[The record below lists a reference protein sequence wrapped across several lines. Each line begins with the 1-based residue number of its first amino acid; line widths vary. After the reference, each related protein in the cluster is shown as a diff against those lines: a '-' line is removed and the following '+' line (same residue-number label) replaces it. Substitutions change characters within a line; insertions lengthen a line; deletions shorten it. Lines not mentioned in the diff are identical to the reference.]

1 MMFNFSMLVHVTV
14 IHVYHVKCERII
26 NGINPLFSVIKGNLN
41 GINPLFSV
49 FNGGLNGINP
59 LFSVIK
65 GDLNGVKGM
74 IQI

>member
-1 MMFNFSMLVHVTV
+1 MMFNFSKLVHVTV
-14 IHVYHVKCERII
+14 IHVYHVKCERIM
-26 NGINPLFSVIKGNLN
+26 NGINPLFSVIKGD
-41 GINPLFSV
+41 
-49 FNGGLNGINP
+49 LNGINP